1 MTETLGNIFQVIVG
15 LGLLNVWLVRASSAT
30 SYRGGN
36 AQNLKDEFATY
47 GLPSAVFYL
56 VGGLKVLAGVLL
68 LAGLAYAPVVA
79 PAAGVVAVLMAGA
92 LAMHVKVGDP
102 PSKSVPATLM
112 LLMSAFVCAIAY
124 L

>member
-30 SYRGGN
+30 SYRGGD

-47 GLPSAVFYL
+47 GLSSAVFYL
-56 VGGLKVLAGVLL
+56 VGGLKVLAGVML

-79 PAAGVVAVLMAGA
+79 PAAGIVAVLMAGA

-102 PSKSVPATLM
+102 ASKSVPATLM